1 MREESSGNPETGIT
15 EDQNRGQRAAFG
27 SLHHHTDR
35 ETIEIKH
42 NPAFF
47 HRLVEHILD
56 MISVL
61 DSEGR
66 ALYNSPSLTRHLG
79 WLPEE
84 LEGRCAFDLVHPDDL
99 PRVLEAFRKGLGAP
113 GVTEIVEYRFRH
125 KDGSWRFL
133 ESVAVNLLHDPAV
146 RGMVISSH
154 DISDRKRMEE
164 ELRESEEMHRSLVR
178 ASPDAVTVSDLEGN
192 ITYVSPQT
200 LRLHGFD
207 REEELLGMN
216 AIRLAAHEDREKA
229 LAVYRMAL
237 SEGMVR
243 NAELTALKKDGSRF
257 PVELSVAVI
266 RDKKG
271 EPRGLV
277 AYTRDISERKKME
290 MELRNRNEELEA
302 FAHTIS
308 HDLLTPVAIVEGY
321 AKAALEADAEG
332 RADAERECLEAIAR
346 GARRMSELISS
357 LLQYAQAGHAELE
370 ELAVDA
376 EEVLLEVLMDLEEEI
391 QRKGASVKIQDRL
404 PVVRAEAV
412 KLRQVFFNLVGN
424 ALKHMGEV
432 DEPQVE
438 IGAREEGGLA
448 VFRVSDNGVGI
459 PTALQEQIF
468 EPFKHFSM
476 NGTPGLGIGLST
488 VKRAVR
494 SWGGKIWVESSPGEG
509 ATFLFTVPL
518 AGN

>member
-1 MREESSGNPETGIT
+1 MPKEFDGNRGTSWAERKAEGLHTTLEKEGGLGDAGGVDSSSGT
-15 EDQNRGQRAAFG
+15 R
-27 SLHHHTDR
+27 
-35 ETIEIKH
+35 
-42 NPAFF
+42 FF
-47 HRLVEHILD
+47 RRLVEHILD

-61 DSEGR
+61 DAEGR
-66 ALYNSPSLTRHLG
+66 VLYNSPSLTRHLG

-84 LEGRCAFDLVHPDDL
+84 LEGKCAFDLVHPEDL
-99 PRVLEAFRKGLGAP
+99 PRVLGTFRKGLGAP
-113 GVTEIVEYRFRH
+113 GVTETVEYRFRH
-125 KDGSWRFL
+125 KDGSWHFL

-164 ELRESEEMHRSLVR
+164 ELRESEEMHRGLVR
-178 ASPDAVTVSDLEGN
+178 ASPDAVTVSDLLGN

-200 LRLHGFD
+200 LRLHGFE

-216 AIRLAAHEDREKA
+216 AIRLAAREDREKA

-237 SEGMVR
+237 EEGMVR
-243 NAELTALKKDGSRF
+243 NAELTALRKDGSRF
-257 PVELSVAVI
+257 PAEISVAVI
-266 RDKKG
+266 RDTRG

-277 AYTRDISERKKME
+277 AFTRDISERKKME

-332 RADAERECLEAIAR
+332 RAEAERECLEAIAR

-357 LLQYAQAGHAELE
+357 LLQYAQAGHAEME

-391 QRKGASVKIQDRL
+391 QGKGAAVKIRDRL
-404 PVVRAEAV
+404 PAVRAEAV

-424 ALKHMGEV
+424 ALKHMGNVE
-432 DEPQVE
+432 DPRVE
-438 IGAREEGGLA
+438 IGARVEGDLA
-448 VFRVSDNGVGI
+448 IFRVSDNGVGI
-459 PTALQEQIF
+459 PSALQEQIF

-476 NGTPGLGIGLST
+476 DGTPGLGIGLST

-518 AGN
+518 AET

>member
-1 MREESSGNPETGIT
+1 MGKDLGGDRKTGTAKKNDLCPANEPGLEGGHSGGEAESINNNP
-15 EDQNRGQRAAFG
+15 DFY
-27 SLHHHTDR
+27 S
-35 ETIEIKH
+35 
-42 NPAFF
+42 
-47 HRLVEHILD
+47 RLVDHVLD

-61 DSEGR
+61 DAEGR
-66 ALYNSPSLTRHLG
+66 ALYNSPSLTCHLG

-84 LEGRCAFDLVHPDDL
+84 LQGRSPFELVHPDDL
-99 PRVLEAFRKGLGAP
+99 PRVRDAFLRGLAAP
-113 GVTEIVEYRFRH
+113 GVTETVEYRFRH
-125 KDGSWRFL
+125 KDGGWRFL

-164 ELRESEEMHRSLVR
+164 ELRESEEMYRSLVR
-178 ASPDAVTVSDLEGN
+178 ASPDAVTASDLEGN

-200 LRLHGFD
+200 LRLHGYD

-216 AIRLAAHEDREKA
+216 AIHLSAREDREKA
-229 LAVYRMAL
+229 LAVYRRAL

-243 NAELTALKKDGSRF
+243 SAELMAVRKDGKRF
-257 PVELSVAVI
+257 SVELSVAVI
-266 RDKKG
+266 HDRAG
-271 EPRGLV
+271 NPRGLV
-277 AYTRDISERKKME
+277 AYTRDISDRKKME

-332 RADAERECLEAIAR
+332 RAEAERECLEAIAR
-346 GARRMSELISS
+346 GARRMSELINS
-357 LLQYAQAGHAELE
+357 LLQYAQMGHAEME
-370 ELAVDA
+370 ELTVDA

-391 QRKGASVKIQDRL
+391 QRKGVAVKIRDRL

-432 DEPQVE
+432 ECPRVE
-438 IGAREEGGLA
+438 IGACDQGDMAL
-448 VFRVSDNGVGI
+448 FRVSDNGVGI
-459 PTALQEQIF
+459 PPALQEQIF

-476 NGTPGLGIGLST
+476 DGTPGLGIGLST

-518 AGN
+518 AET

>member
-1 MREESSGNPETGIT
+1 MEVDPKTKAARKSEGGYCFPAEGEQASGEGEAP
-15 EDQNRGQRAAFG
+15 DSKSHPDFLR
-27 SLHHHTDR
+27 
-35 ETIEIKH
+35 
-42 NPAFF
+42 
-47 HRLVEHILD
+47 RLVEYTLD

-61 DSEGR
+61 DAEGR
-66 ALYNSPSLTRHLG
+66 VVYNSPSLTRYLG
-79 WLPEE
+79 YLPEE
-84 LEGRCAFDLVHPDDL
+84 LEGRSAFELVHPEDL
-99 PRVLEAFRKGLGAP
+99 PRVLEAFRKGTAAP
-113 GVTEIVEYRFRH
+113 GVTEKVEYRYRH

-133 ESVAVNLLHDPAV
+133 ESEAVNLLHDPAV

-154 DISDRKRMEE
+154 DVSDRKRMEE

-200 LRLHGFD
+200 LRLHGFE
-207 REEELLGMN
+207 REEELLGLN
-216 AIRLAAHEDREKA
+216 AIRLAAREDRDKA
-229 LAVYRMAL
+229 LAIYRLAIN
-237 SEGMVR
+237 EGMVR

-266 RDKKG
+266 RDTQG

-277 AYTRDISERKKME
+277 AFTRDISERKKME

-332 RADAERECLEAIAR
+332 RPEAERECLEAIAR
-346 GARRMSELISS
+346 GARRMSELINS

-370 ELAVDA
+370 ELTVDS

-391 QRKGASVKIQDRL
+391 QRKGASVRICDRL

-412 KLRQVFFNLVGN
+412 KLRQVFFNLIGN

-432 DEPQVE
+432 EDPRVE
-438 IGAREEGGLA
+438 IGAQDRGDMA

-459 PTALQEQIF
+459 PSALQEQIF

-476 NGTPGLGIGLST
+476 DGTPGLGIGLST

-494 SWGGKIWVESSPGEG
+494 SWGGRIWVESSPGEG
-509 ATFLFTVPL
+509 ATFLFTVPV
-518 AGN
+518 AGS